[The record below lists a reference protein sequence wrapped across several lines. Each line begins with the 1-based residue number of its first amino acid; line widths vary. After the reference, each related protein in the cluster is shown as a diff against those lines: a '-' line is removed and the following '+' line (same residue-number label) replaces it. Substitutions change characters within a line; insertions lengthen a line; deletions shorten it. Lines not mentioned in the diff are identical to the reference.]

1 MEKTTPKDKQKAVA
15 SFRLKIID
23 VFFAAY
29 GAFISGLF
37 CISQYFWGS
46 SKYFVWIASTFFF
59 VTLLATYI
67 LSYSKK
73 TAKSETLLRY
83 IQECANYVGVL
94 NPVMLALGFILTISS
109 DVYILAFCI
118 VLEAVQLCC
127 YFWSVK
133 KVFPCLEFGFWNK
146 IVTWCKRNKPLIIT
160 ILFGLIS
167 GAGWFF
173 TTDNRKISDLCLN
186 LFAGFISSGITIGVI
201 DRIIRRQ
208 QEVKDTPIKKALYRD
223 VQLFT
228 SRLIGLWT
236 EMYVQ
241 STEDRSPLTL
251 EELFD
256 PTNVVE
262 IGGNLDLEGF
272 PNITPKQNWFS
283 YIEHQR
289 KDLSD
294 LGEKILSTYIN
305 IADPELI
312 QAIHYLVNDS
322 AYIGYL
328 RWIGAMR
335 AYDNSNNVPRPAL
348 LGWYTMLPQETDYV
362 MVKQLISWCK
372 KQFKLLHKK
381 DQPDSVYVYPIAERI
396 TIVNP
401 NTPPTSVMPK
411 DKKFAAFDA
420 FKVWQDASKAK
431 NSKT

>member
-1 MEKTTPKDKQKAVA
+1 MEKVTPVAERKAIA
-15 SFRLKIID
+15 NFHLKIVD

-29 GAFISGLF
+29 GSFISGLF
-37 CISQYFWGS
+37 CTSQYFWGS
-46 SKYFVWIASTFFF
+46 SKHFVWIASVLFFA
-59 VTLLATYI
+59 TLLTTYI

-73 TAKSETLLRY
+73 TAKSETLLCY
-83 IQECANYVGVL
+83 VQECANKVGVL
-94 NPVMLALGFILTISS
+94 NPIMLALGFILTISS
-109 DVYILAFCI
+109 DIYILAICI
-118 VLEAVQLCC
+118 AVEAVQLWC
-127 YFWSVK
+127 YFLSLN
-133 KVFPCLEFGFWNK
+133 KVFPQLQFGLWSRLMS
-146 IVTWCKRNKPLIIT
+146 WCKKNKPLLIT
-160 ILFGLIS
+160 VFFGLVS

-173 TTDNRKISDLCLN
+173 TTDNMKISDLCLN

-228 SRLIGLWT
+228 SRLIDLWQ

-241 STEDRSPLTL
+241 STKDRSQLTL

-256 PTNVVE
+256 PSNIVE
-262 IGGNLDLEGF
+262 IGENLDLEGF
-272 PNITPKQNWFS
+272 PNITPKQNWFT
-283 YIEHQR
+283 YIEYQR

-322 AYIGYL
+322 AYIGHL
-328 RWIGAMR
+328 RWIGVMR
-335 AYDNSNNVPRPAL
+335 AYDSSNSVPRPAL
-348 LGWYTMLPQETDYV
+348 LGWYTMLPQENDYV

-381 DQPDSVYVYPIAERI
+381 EQPDSVYVYPITERI
-396 TIVNP
+396 TLINP
-401 NTPPTSVMPK
+401 NTPPTSIMSK

-420 FKVWQDASKAK
+420 FKAWQEASKR
-431 NSKT
+431 KTV